1 MRERRRRKSRRE
13 WHFERSGEWT
23 RGGRCKKGEG
33 GGGINADQQQFQ
45 INLKNAV
52 PRLCEC
58 GGKYFQQV
66 FMAYT
71 IPPLMSPTGQE
82 LTVQQPALMCI
93 ECGAALK

>member
-1 MRERRRRKSRRE
+1 M
-13 WHFERSGEWT
+13 GEKMNMQMKELKP
-23 RGGRCKKGEG
+23 G
-33 GGGINADQQQFQ
+33 QQ
-45 INLKNAV
+45 IHVDLKNAV
-52 PRLCEC
+52 QKSCEC
-58 GGKYFQQV
+58 GGQYFQQV